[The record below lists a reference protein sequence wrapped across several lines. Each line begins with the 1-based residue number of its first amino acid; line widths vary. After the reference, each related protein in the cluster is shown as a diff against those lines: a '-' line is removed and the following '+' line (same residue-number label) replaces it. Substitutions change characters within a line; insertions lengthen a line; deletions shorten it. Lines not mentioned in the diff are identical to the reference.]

1 VQVADAGGEELEK
14 AVGGALASTGH
25 KGRARQTGVRDQAC
39 HRGYMVVRFATNE
52 RFDPMA
58 NVEKVSIALTPE
70 QLAALRAVV
79 EAGEYATTSE
89 VVREALRDW
98 QLKRELQ
105 QDDIR
110 RLRQLWQDG
119 LASGSAG
126 ELDMAALRLE
136 ARARLA
142 GATKAAP
149 DDK

>member
-1 VQVADAGGEELEK
+1 
-14 AVGGALASTGH
+14 
-25 KGRARQTGVRDQAC
+25 
-39 HRGYMVVRFATNE
+39 
-52 RFDPMA
+52 MA

-126 ELDMAALRLE
+126 EFDMTALRLE

-142 GATKAAP
+142 GATKAGP
-149 DDK
+149 DGK